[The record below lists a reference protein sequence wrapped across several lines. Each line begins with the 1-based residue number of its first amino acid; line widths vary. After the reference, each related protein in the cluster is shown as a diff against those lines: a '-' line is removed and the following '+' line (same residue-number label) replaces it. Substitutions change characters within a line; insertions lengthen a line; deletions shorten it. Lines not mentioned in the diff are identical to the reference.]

1 MVINLYKFHTL
12 FQYKGIK
19 IHWNS
24 KIMAKE
30 YDIFDSI
37 MKYFRTFARK
47 LHNYHYLC
55 AIIE

>member
-1 MVINLYKFHTL
+1 M
-12 FQYKGIK
+12 K

-37 MKYFRTFARK
+37 MKVFRTFARK